1 MSFFEEGGPFFM
13 NMNKQHLINVL
24 ITGANGFIG
33 RNLCVALKEMKDISV
48 QTFTRNHTLEELE
61 QFLDTA
67 DVIYHLAGV
76 NRVKDSDIEFVQGNV
91 ELTKKMTEI
100 LQKLNRKPLI
110 VMSSTTQA
118 TNDTPYGKSKK
129 IAEEILEDYAQ
140 ETNANNVFIYRL
152 TNVFGKWGKPNY
164 NSVVATFCYNIARSL
179 DIEVHDPFKEIELVY
194 IDDVVKEFKNHI
206 FRLNQESKQIIYQ
219 VAPTY
224 KITLQKLADQIY
236 DFRNMRHH
244 LMMPDLSNPFTKV
257 LYSTYLS
264 YLDQNHFAYDL
275 EMKKDHRGSLVEILK
290 SEHLGQ
296 IFISTSHQD
305 VIRGNHYHHTKVEK
319 FCVIKGKANI
329 KLRHILSDEII
340 SYVVVGDKTQIV
352 DIPPGYTHSLE
363 NIGESELIVLFWA
376 NEIFEPDRPDTYF
389 NEVEN
394 E

>member
-1 MSFFEEGGPFFM
+1 M
-13 NMNKQHLINVL
+13 NMNEKNLINVL

-33 RNLCVALKEMKDISV
+33 KNLCIALEEMKGISV
-48 QTFTRNHTLEELE
+48 QAFTRHHTLEELE
-61 QFLDTA
+61 QFLDKA

-76 NRVKDSDIEFVQGNV
+76 NRVKDSEMEFVQGNV
-91 ELTKKMTEI
+91 ELTKKMTEV
-100 LQKLNRKPLI
+100 LQKLNRKPTI

-118 TNDTPYGKSKK
+118 TNNTPYGKSKK
-129 IAEEILEDYAQ
+129 TAEEILEKYAQ
-140 ETNANNVFIYRL
+140 ETKADNVFIYRL

-164 NSVVATFCYNIARSL
+164 NSVVATFCYNIARGL
-179 DIEVHDPFKEIELVY
+179 GIEVHDPLKELELVY

-206 FRLNQESKQIIYQ
+206 IRLNQESGQIINQ

-236 DFRNMRHH
+236 EFRNMRHH
-244 LMMPDLSNPFTKV
+244 LTMADLSNPFTKA

-264 YLDQNHFAYDL
+264 YLEQNDFAYDL
-275 EMKKDHRGSLVEILK
+275 DMKKDHRGSLVEILK

-296 IFISTSHQD
+296 IFISTSHQG
-305 VIRGNHYHHTKVEK
+305 VMRGNHYHHTKVEK

-329 KLRHILSDEII
+329 KLRHILSDEVI
-340 SYVVVGDKTQIV
+340 SYVVAGDKIRIV

-376 NEIFEPDRPDTYF
+376 NEIFDPDRPDTYF
-389 NEVEN
+389 EEVEN